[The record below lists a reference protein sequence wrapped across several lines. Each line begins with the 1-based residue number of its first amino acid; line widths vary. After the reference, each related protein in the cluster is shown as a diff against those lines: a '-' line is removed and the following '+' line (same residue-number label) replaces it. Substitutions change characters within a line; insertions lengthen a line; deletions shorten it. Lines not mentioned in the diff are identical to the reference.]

1 MHRTRLTTTSYSI
14 YYQRWPC
21 STSRNGLEKECA
33 SVRYRVVCFLAWG
46 YNAKVSKK
54 WRCADAQV
62 HLIRAQAVTLPQVE
76 LQLPVSQALA
86 LFVKLIRKISG
97 NLQEIQK
104 TAISATIPI
113 SVRASPDRVGT
124 TIHLVADA
132 ERGLRTME
140 TELKAA
146 GDEATAALREKQRA
160 MIDSLDLS
168 R

>member
-1 MHRTRLTTTSYSI
+1 M
-14 YYQRWPC
+14 
-21 STSRNGLEKECA
+21 
-33 SVRYRVVCFLAWG
+33 
-46 YNAKVSKK
+46 YNAKVLKI
-54 WRCADAQV
+54 WRCADARAC
-62 HLIRAQAVTLPQVE
+62 LIGAQAVTLPQVE

-86 LFVKLIRKISG
+86 LFVKLIRKISR

-104 TAISATIPI
+104 AAISATIPV
-113 SVRASPDRVGT
+113 SVQASPDRVGT

-140 TELKAA
+140 AELEAA
-146 GDEATAALREKQRA
+146 GDEATTTLREKQRA